1 MTGCEKDKVL
11 YMKKV
16 SVIVPCYNATEYIER
31 CMRYLLGQTIGIENM
46 EIILVDDASTDEG
59 KTFQMLLEYEAKYP
73 DTIIVISLEQN
84 MRQGGARN
92 AGISY
97 AGGEYLMFCDVDDW
111 LVPDAMERLYRIAK
125 DTDADVVEF
134 QNREVTDNTIET
146 EIFSEDEKRSQ
157 IYEFGEEEEKRQ
169 FIMASSENCALG
181 CWTKFYRMSIIQDNR
196 IRFAEHLICEEP
208 SFTLPVRFYEKR
220 HVLTNEIFYCYYQS
234 PDSTI
239 RSSWDERKFDNME
252 VWMILIEDLRQRG
265 FLEPY
270 HKELECM
277 FFEWG
282 FGMSIRM
289 LVARGYMLTKEE
301 LNLFK
306 ENTLQLFPEVL
317 HNPYVITKDEGWNLL
332 MKGLLEMELTDENV
346 PELNHLMKYFLQRY
360 QELCNEV

>member
-1 MTGCEKDKVL
+1 
-11 YMKKV
+11 
-16 SVIVPCYNATEYIER
+16 
-31 CMRYLLGQTIGIENM
+31 
-46 EIILVDDASTDEG
+46 
-59 KTFQMLLEYEAKYP
+59 
-73 DTIIVISLEQN
+73 
-84 MRQGGARN
+84 
-92 AGISY
+92 
-97 AGGEYLMFCDVDDW
+97 
-111 LVPDAMERLYRIAK
+111 
-125 DTDADVVEF
+125 
-134 QNREVTDNTIET
+134 
-146 EIFSEDEKRSQ
+146 
-157 IYEFGEEEEKRQ
+157 
-169 FIMASSENCALG
+169 
-181 CWTKFYRMSIIQDNR
+181 
-196 IRFAEHLICEEP
+196 
-208 SFTLPVRFYEKR
+208 
-220 HVLTNEIFYCYYQS
+220 
-234 PDSTI
+234 
-239 RSSWDERKFDNME
+239 
-252 VWMILIEDLRQRG
+252 MILIEDLRQRG